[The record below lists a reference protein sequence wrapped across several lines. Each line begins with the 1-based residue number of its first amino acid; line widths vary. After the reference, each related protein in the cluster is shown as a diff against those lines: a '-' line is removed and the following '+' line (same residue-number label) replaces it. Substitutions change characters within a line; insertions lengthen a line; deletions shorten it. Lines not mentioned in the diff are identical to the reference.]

1 MFNYYTYLGLF
12 GLSTVLYHGYFWLN
26 SRLPVR
32 KIEMASPK
40 KIQDPVTFF
49 FSTAKYFNF
58 YVSKLVSLRLHQEV
72 TLFFPINQQY
82 LLQE

>member
-12 GLSTVLYHGYFWLN
+12 GLSTVLYHGYFWWN

-32 KIEMASPK
+32 KIEMASSKNSRPNY
-40 KIQDPVTFF
+40 FL
-49 FSTAKYFNF
+49 FSTAKCFNF